1 MQGLTHQVTVG
12 DWYRVGEEPPFEVV
26 AVDADQE
33 TVEIQYFDGTVQ
45 EIAFDDWTE
54 MRPQPSAPPEDFSGA
69 MDIDKEDYGIEPDR
83 LSGDSFSNPLDQLDR
98 FG

>member
-1 MQGLTHQVTVG
+1 MEPLTHAVTVG
-12 DWYRVGEEPPFEVV
+12 DWYQVALEPAFEVV

-33 TVEIQYFDGTVQ
+33 TIEIQYFDGTVQ
-45 EIAFDDWTE
+45 EISFDDWTE
-54 MRPQPSAPPEDFSGA
+54 MRPQPSAQPEDFSGA

-83 LSGDSFSNPLDQLDR
+83 LSGDSLSNPLDQLDR